1 MRPGLSVPLA
11 ALAIAALL
19 VPAAAQQGHHAN
31 PPPGHAPAHAPNAH
45 APYAGA
51 QQRAIKALSEQQVAD
66 LRASRGMG
74 LALAA
79 ELNGYPGPLHVLELA
94 DRLHLTSDQR
104 ARVQRLF
111 DAMKVEA
118 AAAGERVIDAE
129 RTLDS
134 AFADRS
140 ITEARLVELTAAA
153 GAAQATLRATHLKY
167 HLATVEVVTPDQRQR
182 YAELRGYR

>member
-1 MRPGLSVPLA
+1 MRPGLSVPMTALAMIA
-11 ALAIAALL
+11 ALA
-19 VPAAAQQGHHAN
+19 PAVAQHVHQ
-31 PPPGHAPAHAPNAH
+31 PGHSSPPAHAPNAR
-45 APYAGA
+45 APYAGSE
-51 QQRAIKALSEQQVAD
+51 QRAIKALSEQQVGD

-94 DRLHLTSDQR
+94 DRLQLTPDQR
-104 ARVQRLF
+104 DRVRRLF
-111 DAMKVEA
+111 DAMKSEA
-118 AAAGERVIDAE
+118 AAEGERVIDAE
-129 RTLDS
+129 RALDR
-134 AFADRS
+134 AFAERS
-140 ITEARLVELTAAA
+140 ITAQRLVELTAAV